1 MMTAIPINKYIL
13 ITTIDEQIKTDS
25 GLLLTGSDADKFR
38 YKKGLVVKP
47 GTNVEVI
54 KENDLIYYDKGAG
67 YTMLIDNM
75 PYTIIREA
83 DVVVVL

>member
-1 MMTAIPINKYIL
+1 MTAIPINKYIL
-13 ITTIDEQIKTDS
+13 ITTIDEQIKTES
-25 GLLLTGSDADKFR
+25 GLLLTGSDAEKFR

-54 KENDLIYYDKGAG
+54 KENDMIYYDKGAG
-67 YTMLIDNM
+67 YTMLIDNV

>member
-1 MMTAIPINKYIL
+1 MIAKPINKYIL
-13 ITTIDEQIKTDS
+13 IKTIDEEIKTES
-25 GLLLTGSDADKFR
+25 GLLLTGSDAEKFR
-38 YKKGLVVKP
+38 YKKALVVKP
-47 GTNVEVI
+47 GTNVDII

-67 YTMLIDNM
+67 YTMLIDNV

>member
-1 MMTAIPINKYIL
+1 MTAQPINKYIL
-13 ITTIDEQIKTDS
+13 VTTIDEQIKTES

-47 GTNVEVI
+47 GTNVDVI

-67 YTMLIDNM
+67 YTMLIDNV

>member
-1 MMTAIPINKYIL
+1 MIPVNKYIV
-13 ITTIDEQIKTDS
+13 ITTIDEQIKTES

-47 GTNVEVI
+47 GTNVDVI

-67 YTMLIDNM
+67 YTMLIDNV

>member
-1 MMTAIPINKYIL
+1 MIKARPINKYIL
-13 ITTIDEQIKTDS
+13 ISTIDEQISTES

-47 GTNVEVI
+47 GTNVEDVTDG
-54 KENDLIYYDKGAG
+54 DLIYYDKGAG
-67 YTMLIDNM
+67 YTMLIDNV
-75 PYTIIREA
+75 PYTIILER

>member
-1 MMTAIPINKYIL
+1 MTAQPINKYIL
-13 ITTIDEQIKTDS
+13 VTTIDEQIKTES

>member
-1 MMTAIPINKYIL
+1 MTPINKYIL

-25 GLLLTGSDADKFR
+25 GLLLTGSDAEKFR

-47 GTNVEVI
+47 GTNVDTI
-54 KENDLIYYDKGAG
+54 KENDMIYYDKNAG
-67 YTMLIDNM
+67 YTMLISNV
-75 PYTIIREA
+75 PYTIIQER

>member
-1 MMTAIPINKYIL
+1 MTAQPINKYIL
-13 ITTIDEQIKTDS
+13 VTTIDEQIKTES

-47 GTNVEVI
+47 GTNVDVI

-67 YTMLIDNM
+67 YTMLIYNM

>member
-1 MMTAIPINKYIL
+1 MIPVNKYIV
-13 ITTIDEQIKTDS
+13 ITTIDEQIKTES

-38 YKKGLVVKP
+38 YKKGLVVKQ
-47 GTNVEVI
+47 GTNVETI

-67 YTMLIDNM
+67 YTMLIENV

>member
-1 MMTAIPINKYIL
+1 MMIAQPINKYIL
-13 ITTIDEQIKTDS
+13 VTTIDEQIKTES
-25 GLLLTGSDADKFR
+25 GLLLSGSDADKFR

-47 GTNVEVI
+47 GTNVDVI

-67 YTMLIDNM
+67 YTMLIDNI

>member
-1 MMTAIPINKYIL
+1 MTPVNKYIV
-13 ITTIDEQIKTDS
+13 ITTIDEEIKTES

-38 YKKGLVVKP
+38 YKKALVVKP
-47 GTNVEVI
+47 GTNVDVI

-67 YTMLIDNM
+67 YTMLIDNV

>member
-1 MMTAIPINKYIL
+1 MIPVNKYIV
-13 ITTIDEQIKTDS
+13 ITTIDEQIKTES

-38 YKKGLVVKP
+38 YKKGLVIKP
-47 GTNVEVI
+47 GTNVDII

-67 YTMLIDNM
+67 YTMLIDNV

>member
-1 MMTAIPINKYIL
+1 MTAQPINKYIL
-13 ITTIDEQIKTDS
+13 VTTIDEQIKTES

-47 GTNVEVI
+47 GANVEVI
-54 KENDLIYYDKGAG
+54 KENDMIYYDKGAG
-67 YTMLIDNM
+67 YTMLIDNI

>member
-1 MMTAIPINKYIL
+1 MSNFQPINKYI
-13 ITTIDEQIKTDS
+13 IIKTIDEEIKTES

-67 YTMLIDNM
+67 YTMLIDNV

>member
-1 MMTAIPINKYIL
+1 MTAQPINKYIL
-13 ITTIDEQIKTDS
+13 VTTIDEQIKTES

-47 GTNVEVI
+47 GTNVDVI

>member
-1 MMTAIPINKYIL
+1 MTAQPINKYIL
-13 ITTIDEQIKTDS
+13 VTTIDEQIKTES

-38 YKKGLVVKP
+38 YKKGLVIKP

-67 YTMLIDNM
+67 YTMLIDNV

>member
-1 MMTAIPINKYIL
+1 MTAKPINKYIL

-25 GLLLTGSDADKFR
+25 GLLLTGSDAEKFR

-47 GTNVEVI
+47 GTNVDVI

-67 YTMLIDNM
+67 YTMLISNV
-75 PYTIIREA
+75 PYTIIQER

>member
-1 MMTAIPINKYIL
+1 MTPVNKYIV
-13 ITTIDEQIKTDS
+13 ITTIDEEMKTES
-25 GLLLTGSDADKFR
+25 GLLLTGSDAEKFR

-67 YTMLIDNM
+67 YTMLIDNV

>member
-1 MMTAIPINKYIL
+1 MIPVNKYIV

>member
-1 MMTAIPINKYIL
+1 MIPVNKYIV
-13 ITTIDEQIKTDS
+13 ITTIDEQIKTES

>member
-1 MMTAIPINKYIL
+1 MIPVNKYIV
-13 ITTIDEQIKTDS
+13 ITTIDEQIKTES

-47 GTNVEVI
+47 GTNVDVI

>member
-13 ITTIDEQIKTDS
+13 ITTIDEQIKTES
-25 GLLLTGSDADKFR
+25 GLLLTGSDAEKFR

-67 YTMLIDNM
+67 YTMLIANV
-75 PYTIIREA
+75 PYTIIQER

>member
-1 MMTAIPINKYIL
+1 MTPVNKYIVV
-13 ITTIDEQIKTDS
+13 TTIDEQIKTES

>member
-1 MMTAIPINKYIL
+1 MKAKPINKYIL
-13 ITTIDEQIKTDS
+13 IKTIDEEIKTES
-25 GLLLTGSDADKFR
+25 GLLLTGSDTDKFR

-67 YTMLIDNM
+67 YTMLIENV

>member
-1 MMTAIPINKYIL
+1 MTPINKYIL
-13 ITTIDEQIKTDS
+13 VTTIDEQIKTES

>member
-1 MMTAIPINKYIL
+1 MTPVNKYIVV
-13 ITTIDEQIKTDS
+13 TTIDEQIKTES

-67 YTMLIDNM
+67 YTMLIDNV